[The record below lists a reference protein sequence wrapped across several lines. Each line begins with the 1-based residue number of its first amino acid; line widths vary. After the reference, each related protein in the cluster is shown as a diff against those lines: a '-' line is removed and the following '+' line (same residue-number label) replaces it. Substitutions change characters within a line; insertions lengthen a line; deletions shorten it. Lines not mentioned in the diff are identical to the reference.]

1 MSAKLVQSIEPELP
15 SNVWYTKFNLIDTR
29 DQDFY
34 IHFCDICCCHS
45 RLKSL
50 HLIVR
55 LFTLPGPF
63 LNCNILYGLCNQ
75 FSVEML
81 AGTHST

>member
-15 SNVWYTKFNLIDTR
+15 SNVWYTNFIDTR

-34 IHFCDICCCHS
+34 IHFCDTCCCHS

-50 HLIVR
+50 HLIIR
-55 LFTLPGPF
+55 LFTLPDPF
-63 LNCNILYGLCNQ
+63 SNCNIPYGLCNQ
-75 FSVEML
+75 FSEML